1 MLYTSRQ
8 IKMIYYM
15 IRLIL
20 GRTVLHCLISIKLT
34 CIHDFYKQLNMLI
47 IYLMYSDTYVLIIC
61 IVY

>member
-1 MLYTSRQ
+1 
-8 IKMIYYM
+8 MIYYM